1 MAFNTRDAKE
11 LLRQLD
17 ELQKQQQTLLSLPS
31 QYSADAQKQARS
43 VQSVHG
49 FENLVRDEVERGQ
62 DSSGS
67 LRGADA
73 LVRSIVCCH
82 KLQPIAR

>member
-31 QYSADAQKQARS
+31 
-43 VQSVHG
+43 
-49 FENLVRDEVERGQ
+49 
-62 DSSGS
+62 
-67 LRGADA
+67 
-73 LVRSIVCCH
+73 
-82 KLQPIAR
+82 

>member
-31 QYSADAQKQARS
+31 QFAADAQKQARS

-73 LVRSIVCCH
+73 L
-82 KLQPIAR
+82 